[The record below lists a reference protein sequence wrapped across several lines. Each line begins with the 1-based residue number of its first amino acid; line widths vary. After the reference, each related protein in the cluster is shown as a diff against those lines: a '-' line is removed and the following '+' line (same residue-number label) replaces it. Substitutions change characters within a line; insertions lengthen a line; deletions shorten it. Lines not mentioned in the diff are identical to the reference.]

1 MRILELGKFYPPERG
16 GMETLLQIWA
26 EGFRDQGAQVT
37 CVVANRSAQTIVERQ
52 PGLEVHRLA
61 SHGQCFS
68 ASLCPSYPGA
78 SRRFPADIIH
88 AHFPNPLADVAVIR
102 APRNVPVVVHWHSDI
117 VRQRALLKLYK
128 PIQDAMLRR
137 ADRVVVATPQH
148 LEYSDWLGP
157 YAHKVVVIPFGL
169 DLSRFQP
176 TASLLARAA
185 ELRTDSRNSTVFLN
199 IGRLVGY
206 KGQRF
211 AIEALPAVPG
221 AVLWLVGTGPLEQEL
236 RSLATGLGV
245 GDRVRFW
252 GDVADGELPVLLNAC
267 DVFLFPSITPN
278 EAFGLVLVEA
288 MACGKPLVACH
299 LRSGVP
305 YVCRASDNGV
315 LVSPMDPTELG
326 RVMAELSASPEL
338 RSRLGLRGAERT
350 EAEFSKQ
357 AMIQRHWNL
366 FEELRGR
373 KSSGE

>member
-37 CVVANRSAQTIVERQ
+37 CIVANRTPKTVVERQ
-52 PGLEVHRLA
+52 PGLEIHRLA

-78 SRRFPADIIH
+78 TRRFPADIIH
-88 AHFPNPLADVAVIR
+88 AHFPNPLADLAVLR

-117 VRQRALLKLYK
+117 VRQRALLKLYQ

-169 DLSRFQP
+169 DLARFRP
-176 TASLLARAA
+176 TPAILARAA
-185 ELRTDSRNSTVFLN
+185 ELRAGSVAQTVFLN

-211 AIEALPAVPG
+211 AIEALPSVP
-221 AVLWLVGTGPLEQEL
+221 AALLWLVGTGPLEAEL
-236 RSLATGLGV
+236 RGLASRLGV
-245 GDRVRFW
+245 SERVRFW
-252 GDVADGELPVLLNAC
+252 GDVADADLPALLHAC

-288 MACGKPLVACH
+288 MACGKPLVACK
-299 LRSGVP
+299 LKSGVP
-305 YVCRASDNGV
+305 YVCRAGDNGV
-315 LVSPMDPTELG
+315 LVSPMDSLELG
-326 RVMAELSASPEL
+326 RTMAELSRSPEL
-338 RSRLGLRGAERT
+338 RSLLGARGVERAK
-350 EAEFSKQ
+350 AEFSKQ
-357 AMIQRHWNL
+357 AMIQRHWEL
-366 FEELRGR
+366 FEVLRSR

>member
-1 MRILELGKFYPPERG
+1 
-16 GMETLLQIWA
+16 
-26 EGFRDQGAQVT
+26 
-37 CVVANRSAQTIVERQ
+37 
-52 PGLEVHRLA
+52 
-61 SHGQCFS
+61 
-68 ASLCPSYPGA
+68 
-78 SRRFPADIIH
+78 
-88 AHFPNPLADVAVIR
+88 
-102 APRNVPVVVHWHSDI
+102 
-117 VRQRALLKLYK
+117 
-128 PIQDAMLRR
+128 MLRR

-185 ELRTDSRNSTVFLN
+185 ELRADSRNSTVFLN

-211 AIEALPAVPG
+211 AIEALPSVPG
-221 AVLWLVGTGPLEQEL
+221 AILWLVGTGPLEQEL
-236 RSLATGLGV
+236 RSLAAGLGV
-245 GDRVRFW
+245 GERVRFW
-252 GDVADGELPVLLNAC
+252 GDVANADLPALLHAC

-305 YVCRASDNGV
+305 YVCRSGDNGV
-315 LVSPMDPTELG
+315 LVSPMDPVELG
-326 RVMAELSASPEL
+326 RAMAELGASPEL
-338 RSRLGLRGAERT
+338 RSRLGLRGSERAK
-350 EAEFSKQ
+350 AEFSKQ
-357 AMIQRHWNL
+357 AMIQRHWKL

>member
-1 MRILELGKFYPPERG
+1 LRILELGKFYPPERG

-37 CVVANRSAQTIVERQ
+37 CIVANRTPKTVVERQ
-52 PGLEVHRLA
+52 PGLEIHRLA

-78 SRRFPADIIH
+78 TRRFPADIIH
-88 AHFPNPLADVAVIR
+88 AHFPNPLADLAVLR

-117 VRQRALLKLYK
+117 VRQRALLKLYQ

-169 DLSRFQP
+169 DLARFRP
-176 TASLLARAA
+176 TPAILARAA
-185 ELRTDSRNSTVFLN
+185 ELRAGSVAQTVFLN

-211 AIEALPAVPG
+211 AIEALPSVP
-221 AVLWLVGTGPLEQEL
+221 AALLWLVGTGPLEAEL
-236 RSLATGLGV
+236 RGLASRLGV
-245 GDRVRFW
+245 SERVRFW
-252 GDVADGELPVLLNAC
+252 GDVADADLPALLHAC

-288 MACGKPLVACH
+288 MACGKPLVACK
-299 LRSGVP
+299 LKSGVP
-305 YVCRASDNGV
+305 YVCRAGDNGV
-315 LVSPMDPTELG
+315 LVSPMDSLELG
-326 RVMAELSASPEL
+326 RTMAELSRSPEL
-338 RSRLGLRGAERT
+338 RSLLGARGVERAK
-350 EAEFSKQ
+350 AEFSKQ
-357 AMIQRHWNL
+357 AMIQRHWEL
-366 FEELRGR
+366 FEVLRSR